1 MPASLRRALLALT
14 VCLLLVPAAAQA
26 SWQSVVNDCAK
37 DGRLDQHH
45 SLADYTQA
53 LAHLPT
59 DVIEYT
65 DCQSVIRR
73 AQLAAAGGT
82 KHTSTTSAGDPGS
95 GTSGSPGGG
104 SNSGSGP
111 TASAA
116 SSQDGS
122 EAVNPQA
129 DRDPLATASA
139 GQRSAVT
146 HAIRSGGDPVKVGS
160 QVVDP
165 AALGASP
172 VGSPTSLP
180 PALIV
185 LLVALG
191 IGALGI
197 GVAAA
202 LPRVRARRAR

>member
-1 MPASLRRALLALT
+1 MPALVRRALLALT
-14 VCLLLVPAAAQA
+14 AGLLLVPAVAQA
-26 SWQSVVNDCAK
+26 SWQSVVKDCR
-37 DGRLDQHH
+37 DGKIDQHH
-45 SLADYTQA
+45 SLQDYTQA
-53 LAHLPT
+53 LQHLGS

-73 AQLAAAGGT
+73 AQLAAAGGGA
-82 KHTSTTSAGDPGS
+82 KHSAGHGNNTNSS
-95 GTSGSPGGG
+95 GGGGAPGGG
-104 SNSGSGP
+104 SNSGGSGP

-116 SSQDGS
+116 THATQP
-122 EAVNPQA
+122 VNPPTNQ
-129 DRDPLATASA
+129 DPLATASA

-146 HAIRSGGDPVKVGS
+146 HAIRAGGQPVRVGN

-185 LLVALG
+185 MLVALA

-197 GVAAA
+197 GIAAV

>member
-1 MPASLRRALLALT
+1 LRRLTVALLA
-14 VCLLLVPAAAQA
+14 CLLLAPAAALA
-26 SWQSVVNDCAK
+26 SWQSVITDCR
-37 DGRLDQHH
+37 DGRIDQHH
-45 SLADYTQA
+45 SLKDYTEA
-53 LAHLPT
+53 LAHMPS

-73 AQLAAAGGT
+73 AQLAAAASG
-82 KHTSTTSAGDPGS
+82 KHGKTSST
-95 GTSGSPGGG
+95 
-104 SNSGSGP
+104 SNSGGGGNSNSGGGP
-111 TASAA
+111 TAAA
-116 SSQDGS
+116 ATTHATDP
-122 EAVNPQA
+122 VNPPA
-129 DRDPLATASA
+129 NNDPLATASQ

-146 HAIRSGGDPVKVGS
+146 HAIKAGGQPVRVGNE
-160 QVVDP
+160 VVDP

-180 PALIV
+180 PALIT

-197 GVAAA
+197 GIAAA

>member
-1 MPASLRRALLALT
+1 VPASLRRLTVALLA
-14 VCLLLVPAAAQA
+14 CLLLAPAAAHA
-26 SWQSVVNDCAK
+26 SWQSVITDCR
-37 DGRLDQHH
+37 DGRIDQHH
-45 SLADYTQA
+45 SLKDYTEA
-53 LAHLPT
+53 LAHMPS

-73 AQLAAAGGT
+73 AQLAAAGGGGA
-82 KHTSTTSAGDPGS
+82 KHGKTSSTSNS
-95 GTSGSPGGG
+95 GGGG
-104 SNSGSGP
+104 SSNSSGGGP
-111 TASAA
+111 TAAA
-116 SSQDGS
+116 ATTHASDP
-122 EAVNPQA
+122 VNPPENK
-129 DRDPLATASA
+129 DPLATASA
-139 GQRSAVT
+139 GQRNAVT
-146 HAIRSGGDPVKVGS
+146 HAIKAGGQPVRVGN
-160 QVVDP
+160 QLVDP

-197 GVAAA
+197 GIAAA

>member
-1 MPASLRRALLALT
+1 VPASLRRVLLALT
-14 VCLLLVPAAAQA
+14 ACLLLAPAVAQA

-37 DGRLDQHH
+37 DGRIDQHH

-65 DCQSVIRR
+65 DCQSVIR
-73 AQLAAAGGT
+73 AHQLAAAGGGR
-82 KHTSTTSAGDPGS
+82 KSSGGS
-95 GTSGSPGGG
+95 GSSTKGGGGG
-104 SNSGSGP
+104 SSTGGGSTGGGP
-111 TASAA
+111 SAA
-116 SSQDGS
+116 AATHPAPS
-122 EAVNPQA
+122 ANPPTNG
-129 DRDPLATASA
+129 DPLATASA

-146 HAIRSGGDPVKVGS
+146 HAIRSGGDPVRVGN